1 MKIIESANYKKRIRN
16 IAFYI
21 KKDNPSAAINFVK
34 NLKKSI
40 NELKYMPKK
49 QRKSHYFDDE
59 NIRDMVYQGYT
70 IIYEI
75 RENTIEIQDIFNQ
88 NLPS

>member
-1 MKIIESANYKKRIRN
+1 MNLN
-16 IAFYI
+16 ICQ
-21 KKDNPSAAINFVK
+21 
-34 NLKKSI
+34 
-40 NELKYMPKK
+40 KK